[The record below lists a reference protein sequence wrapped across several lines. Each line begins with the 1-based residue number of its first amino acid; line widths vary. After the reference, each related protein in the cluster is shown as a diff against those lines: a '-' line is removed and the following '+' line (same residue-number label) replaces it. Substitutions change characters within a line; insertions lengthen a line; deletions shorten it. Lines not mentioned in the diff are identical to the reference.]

1 MLPVAKTHS
10 FLFFPFFLPF
20 PDTQDKLDGKQL
32 APEVRET
39 GAIALGSLVGKLCR
53 QRLRGLQVG
62 PCYTPSSPDPKTP
75 PGPLLILLR
84 FFSPAKPDQEVEHGV
99 EAILAGLRGAKE
111 EPEAVIHLLA
121 LGNAALPETIP
132 ILLEHAEEGPAAV
145 SSAAI
150 SALRRFPARHISS
163 EV

>member
-1 MLPVAKTHS
+1 M
-10 FLFFPFFLPF
+10 
-20 PDTQDKLDGKQL
+20 
-32 APEVRET
+32 
-39 GAIALGSLVGKLCR
+39 
-53 QRLRGLQVG
+53 
-62 PCYTPSSPDPKTP
+62 
-75 PGPLLILLR
+75 
-84 FFSPAKPDQEVEHGV
+84 
-99 EAILAGLRGAKE
+99 
-111 EPEAVIHLLA
+111 IHLLA